1 MGATPSAPSS
11 ETPGGEDWGEFP
23 PNHLDARKD
32 LSDPQFPGR
41 VGSFEF
47 ESRGGDANSVY
58 ADYDDAEN
66 FVGFTAWVIV
76 NANRYSEHIER
87 LTDVD
92 HYGRAVC
99 GHPGDFPEQTDCY
112 MVGAQHVIYVGTA
125 SDISM
130 EEMAALLEELYDAL

>member
-1 MGATPSAPSS
+1 MMYTIATPSRPWQHRKQSIPLS
-11 ETPGGEDWGEFP
+11 EIV
-23 PNHLDARKD
+23 A
-32 LSDPQFPGR
+32 
-41 VGSFEF
+41 
-47 ESRGGDANSVY
+47 
-58 ADYDDAEN
+58 ADH
-66 FVGFTAWVIV
+66 
-76 NANRYSEHIER
+76 SEHIER